1 MLRKLIL
8 AAIAAAVLPAAANAQ
23 AFQNGGF
30 ETGPNPGSY
39 STHNGGSTAI
49 TGWTVG
55 GASVDYIGSYWAA
68 GEGDRSIDLSGNAA
82 GSIAQTFD
90 TVLGQAYAVTFLLAG
105 NPDGAPA
112 VKTVAVG
119 ATGNAIANYT
129 LDSTGSSHAA
139 MGWTEYT
146 YNFVATGSSTTLSF
160 ASLDNSPYGP
170 ALDGVSVA
178 AVPEPAAWG
187 MLIGGFGLAG
197 MALRRRP
204 SVRLARI

>member
-39 STHNGGSTAI
+39 STLNNGSTAI
-49 TGWTVG
+49 NGWTVG

-68 GEGDRSIDLSGNAA
+68 
-82 GSIAQTFD
+82 
-90 TVLGQAYAVTFLLAG
+90 
-105 NPDGAPA
+105 
-112 VKTVAVG
+112 
-119 ATGNAIANYT
+119 
-129 LDSTGSSHAA
+129 

-146 YNFVATGSSTTLSF
+146 YNFVATGASTTLSF

-197 MALRRRP
+197 LALRRRP
-204 SVRLARI
+204 SVRFARA

>member
-1 MLRKLIL
+1 MFRKLVI

-23 AFQNGGF
+23 AFQNGSF
-30 ETGPNPGSY
+30 ETGPTPGSF
-39 STHNGGSTAI
+39 STIGAGSTAI

-55 GASVDYIGSYWAA
+55 GHSIDYIGSYWTA

-82 GSIAQTFD
+82 GSVAQTFD
-90 TVLGQAYAVTFLLAG
+90 TIVGQAYAVSFLLAG

-139 MGWTEYT
+139 MGWTDYT
-146 YNFVATGSSTTLSF
+146 YNFVATGTSTTLSF

-170 ALDGVSVA
+170 ALDGVSIS
-178 AVPEPAAWG
+178 AVPEPAMWG
-187 MLIGGFGLAG
+187 MMIGGFGFAG

-204 SVRLARI
+204 TARLARV

>member
-1 MLRKLIL
+1 MRTLII
-8 AAIAAAVLPAAANAQ
+8 AAIAAIALPAAANAQ

-30 ETGPNPGSY
+30 EAGTNPGSF
-39 STHNGGSTAI
+39 TTVNAGSSNV

-55 GASVDYIGSYWAA
+55 GAGIDYIGSYWAA

-90 TVLGQAYAVTFLLAG
+90 TIVGQAYAVTFLLAG
-105 NPDGAPA
+105 NPDGAPT
-112 VKTVAVG
+112 VKTAAVG
-119 ATGNAIANYT
+119 ATGNATASYT
-129 LDSTGSSHAA
+129 VDSTGATRAS
-139 MGWTEYT
+139 MGWTSHT
-146 YNFVATGSSTTLSF
+146 YNFVATGTSTTLNF

-170 ALDGVSVA
+170 ALDSVSIA

-197 MALRRRP
+197 LALRRRP
-204 SVRLARI
+204 IVRLARA